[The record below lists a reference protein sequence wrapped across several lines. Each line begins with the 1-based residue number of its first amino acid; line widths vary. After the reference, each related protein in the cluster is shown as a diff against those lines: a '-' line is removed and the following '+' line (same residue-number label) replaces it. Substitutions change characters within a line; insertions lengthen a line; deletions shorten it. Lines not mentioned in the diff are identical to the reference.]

1 MVYNKTRKISA
12 QTFGKFN
19 ITLPFVYFITISRVG
34 GIIMKISMDIELKD
48 IPGQLVRA
56 LKPVSDFG
64 GNLLSV
70 LHQRDKKTPSGRIP
84 VQLVFEIEE
93 RRLDRLVEMLKES
106 GVNVVRIGKER
117 LKESMVVLLIGHIV
131 HTDIRETIDSID
143 STGFAE
149 VVALSLSMP
158 GVDNKSSASV
168 TLSAIGK
175 EELKEALNILERTA
189 NKKGIM
195 VISSI

>member
-1 MVYNKTRKISA
+1 
-12 QTFGKFN
+12 
-19 ITLPFVYFITISRVG
+19 
-34 GIIMKISMDIELKD
+34 MKISMDIELKD
-48 IPGQLVRA
+48 VPGQLVLA

-84 VQLVFEIEE
+84 IQLVLEIEE
-93 RRLDRLVEMLKES
+93 RRLDRLVETLKES

-117 LKESMVVLLIGHIV
+117 LKESIVVLLIGHIV

-149 VVALSLSMP
+149 VVELSLSMP
-158 GVDNKSSASV
+158 GVDKKSSASV

-195 VISSI
+195 VISSV

>member
-1 MVYNKTRKISA
+1 
-12 QTFGKFN
+12 
-19 ITLPFVYFITISRVG
+19 
-34 GIIMKISMDIELKD
+34 MKISMDIELKD
-48 IPGQLVRA
+48 IPGQLVLA
-56 LKPVSDFG
+56 LQPVSDFG
-64 GNLLSV
+64 GNILSV

-84 VQLVFEIEE
+84 VQLVLEIEE
-93 RRLDRLVEMLKES
+93 RGLDRLVEMLKER

-131 HTDIRETIDSID
+131 HSDIRETIDSID

-149 VVALSLSMP
+149 VVELSLSMP
-158 GVDNKSSASV
+158 GVDKKSSASV

-175 EELKEALNILERTA
+175 EELREALGILERTA

-195 VISSI
+195 VISSV

>member
-1 MVYNKTRKISA
+1 
-12 QTFGKFN
+12 
-19 ITLPFVYFITISRVG
+19 
-34 GIIMKISMDIELKD
+34 MKISMDIELKD
-48 IPGQLVRA
+48 IPGQLVLA

-64 GNLLSV
+64 GNILSV

-84 VQLVFEIEE
+84 VQLVLEIEE
-93 RRLDRLVEMLKES
+93 RRLDGLVERLKES

-131 HTDIRETIDSID
+131 HSDIRETIDSID

-149 VVALSLSMP
+149 VVELSLSMP
-158 GVDNKSSASV
+158 GVDKKSSASV
-168 TLSAIGK
+168 TISAIGK
-175 EELKEALNILERTA
+175 EELREALGILERTA

-195 VISSI
+195 VISSV

>member
-1 MVYNKTRKISA
+1 
-12 QTFGKFN
+12 
-19 ITLPFVYFITISRVG
+19 
-34 GIIMKISMDIELKD
+34 MKISMGIELKD
-48 IPGQLVRA
+48 IPGQLVLA

-84 VQLVFEIEE
+84 IQLVLEIEE
-93 RRLDRLVEMLKES
+93 RRLDRLVETLKES

-117 LKESMVVLLIGHIV
+117 LKESIVVLLIGHIV

-158 GVDNKSSASV
+158 GVDKKSSASV

-195 VISSI
+195 VISSV

>member
-1 MVYNKTRKISA
+1 
-12 QTFGKFN
+12 
-19 ITLPFVYFITISRVG
+19 
-34 GIIMKISMDIELKD
+34 MKISMDIELKD
-48 IPGQLVRA
+48 IPGQLVLA
-56 LKPVSDFG
+56 LKPVSDLG
-64 GNLLSV
+64 GNILSV

-84 VQLVFEIEE
+84 VQLTFEIEE
-93 RRLDRLVEMLKES
+93 RGLNRLIARLKER
-106 GVNVVRIGKER
+106 GVNVVRIGRER

-131 HTDIRETIDSID
+131 HSDIRETIDSID

-158 GVDNKSSASV
+158 GVDKKSSASV

-175 EELKEALNILERTA
+175 EELKEALGILERTA
-189 NKKGIM
+189 SKKGIM